1 MEIGSGTKK
10 DDHLVQ
16 FGCSYSVRVQASPI
30 IPPARPQIVNIT
42 VPGYTFS
49 FVSTVVDVLY
59 FAYPRACSGR
69 K

>member
-1 MEIGSGTKK
+1 VFLFRQGS
-10 DDHLVQ
+10 
-16 FGCSYSVRVQASPI
+16 SVTHYPSGSPTNCQHY
-30 IPPARPQIVNIT
+30 RSRL
-42 VPGYTFS
+42 YTFS